1 MLSQVAFWPAC
12 GCRRSTFRVEKLKKQ
27 VLRAG
32 KSTQKF
38 SKIDLRQPQVEKTGK
53 LEMTREKIEGN
64 VEKDWK
70 EYSVQVDL
78 RLPQK

>member
-1 MLSQVAFWPAC
+1 
-12 GCRRSTFRVEKLKKQ
+12 VEKLKKQ